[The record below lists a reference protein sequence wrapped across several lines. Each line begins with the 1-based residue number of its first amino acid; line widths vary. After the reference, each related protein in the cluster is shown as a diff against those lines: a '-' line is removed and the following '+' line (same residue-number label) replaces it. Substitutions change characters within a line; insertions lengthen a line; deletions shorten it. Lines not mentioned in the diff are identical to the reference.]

1 MIAYEYQK
9 LAMRTANEKCRT
21 LSNAGL
27 GLAGEAGEAA
37 DIIKKHLFH
46 GHLLDVDELIRE
58 LGDICW
64 YIALTAELIGTDFE
78 TILETNIDKLKRRY
92 PEGFSEE
99 KSINRLY

>member
-1 MIAYEYQK
+1 MLAYEYQK
-9 LAMRTANEKCRT
+9 LAMRTANETCRT

-64 YIALTAELIGTDFE
+64 YVALTAELIGTDFE
-78 TILETNIDKLKRRY
+78 TVLETNIEKLKRRY

-99 KSINRLY
+99 KSIKRLY